1 MEFFFLYFKGE
12 GDDLFLGGGFR
23 LLQPGFG
30 RSRHVGCCLLRTL
43 HFFPP
48 LSPFNLFLSPKTPK
62 TDLDL
67 QQMILFDQYT
77 KNCDMKKDEAKRL
90 SINRFCRGSGMVPRA
105 ILNLG
110 MGSLI
115 HDTWLTRV
123 LSSNMGPTKDKNRFV
138 CYWIPS
144 SPFGLLR
151 SNYSVPI
158 E

>member
-1 MEFFFLYFKGE
+1 MYIFQRRRRWPFPGRWLPPSLTRIWPKPPRWMQSPSHLAFFSLSLLK
-12 GDDLFLGGGFR
+12 LQR
-23 LLQPGFG
+23 LIL
-30 RSRHVGCCLLRTL
+30 
-43 HFFPP
+43 
-48 LSPFNLFLSPKTPK
+48 
-62 TDLDL
+62 
-67 QQMILFDQYT
+67 MILFDQYT

-110 MGSLI
+110 IGSFT

-151 SNYSVPI
+151 SNYSVPM
-158 E
+158 EEHRHVVSQTESVQT